1 MRAVAMV
8 AIALVAIS
16 STAIAADPAATTN
29 PEDKI
34 ICKRIQETSTG
45 SHFPMSKRTC
55 MKKSEWKQLADETD
69 RTLRKVGDQ
78 RVNPNSDI
86 ATMGGGPS

>member
-1 MRAVAMV
+1 MRAVVMV
-8 AIALVAIS
+8 AVTLAGMSSPAL
-16 STAIAADPAATTN
+16 AADPAATAK
-29 PEDKI
+29 PEDKV

-69 RTLRKVGDQ
+69 RTLRKVGDP
-78 RVNPNSDI
+78 RVNPNSDMS
-86 ATMGGGPS
+86 TMGGGPN